1 MTEPVDFRTAH
12 STMQGKEMPM
22 CPACLTT
29 AALAVAGVTSAG
41 GLTTL
46 VVKKLRAR
54 TGTQRSN
61 PTTGTKGAQDGS
73 SKNRV
78 AR

>member
-1 MTEPVDFRTAH
+1 
-12 STMQGKEMPM
+12 M

-29 AALAVAGVTSAG
+29 TALAVAGVTSAG

-46 VVKKLRAR
+46 AVAKLRAR
-54 TGTQRSN
+54 NAAKRGDLAIATSDK
-61 PTTGTKGAQDGS
+61 PELKGAQDGPS
-73 SKNRV
+73 PNRV

>member
-1 MTEPVDFRTAH
+1 
-12 STMQGKEMPM
+12 M

-46 VVKKLRAR
+46 VVKKLHAR
-54 TGTQRSN
+54 TSAKRST
-61 PTTGTKGAQDGS
+61 PTTGIKGAQDGS